1 LFAGAFRRSQFV
13 ILENHPLSQPDRRAP
28 RSDRR
33 TLPRRRNDALHAND
47 EAFRALVQHSQD
59 IITVHDPQGLTLYES
74 PSAARVLGYPPGAL
88 IGRFPFDSI
97 HPKDVARVRAAFGD
111 LLQGEGPM
119 APIEFRFRHAK
130 GQWIH
135 LEALGNN
142 LMDHPGIHGVVLTSR
157 DVSERKNAEK
167 RAEYLSQHDVLTGLP
182 NRTLMQDRLHQAISQ
197 ARRNGGLVAL
207 MFIDLDRFKMVNDSF
222 GHITGDT
229 LLKQVAGRLTHCLR
243 DTDTVARLGGD
254 EFTIVLPDASNPQ
267 AVGEVAKRV
276 LSEFTPPF
284 RDGEQEMFV
293 SASIGISLFPRDG
306 ASSDDLVKH
315 ADTAMYSAKYSGRN
329 SFRYFTEDLNQ
340 QVREKVML
348 ESGLR
353 RAIERGELRLHY
365 QPKIDLASSRVIGAE
380 ALVRWQHPSLG
391 LISPARFIPVA
402 EDSGLILPLGEWVLQ
417 AACDQLRAWQREG
430 IQMQVAINVSAR
442 QFLQQRNLA
451 DIVTGVMAQSGVD
464 PQFIE
469 IELTESAIMN
479 PEASISTLERMK
491 ARGIAISIDDFGT
504 GYSSLSYL
512 KRLPLDM
519 LKIDQSF
526 VRDITTDYNDAAIVR
541 AIIGLAQSLGIKV
554 IAEGVEDESQLSFLN
569 QNGCNY
575 GQGYLFGKPL
585 LPEVFVELVR
595 SQASSPP
602 PN

>member
-1 LFAGAFRRSQFV
+1 M
-13 ILENHPLSQPDRRAP
+13 
-28 RSDRR
+28 
-33 TLPRRRNDALHAND
+33 
-47 EAFRALVQHSQD
+47 QHSHD

-74 PSAARVLGYPPGAL
+74 PSASRVFGYPPGSL

-97 HPKDVARVRAAFGD
+97 HPKDVARARAAFGD

-130 GQWIH
+130 GHWIH

-157 DVSERKNAEK
+157 DVSERKKAEK

-182 NRTLMQDRLHQAISQ
+182 NRALMQDRLHQAISQ

-229 LLKQVAGRLTHCLR
+229 LLKQVAERLTHCLR

-254 EFTIVLPDASNPQ
+254 EFTIMLPDATNPQ
-267 AVGEVAKRV
+267 VVGEVAQRV
-276 LSEFTPPF
+276 LSEFTSPF
-284 RDGEQEMFV
+284 TDGEQEMFV

-315 ADTAMYSAKYSGRN
+315 ADTAMYSAKDSGRN
-329 SFRYFTEDLNQ
+329 SFRYFTEDLNHE
-340 QVREKVML
+340 VREKVML

-353 RAIERGELRLHY
+353 HAIERGELRLHY
-365 QPKIDLASSRVIGAE
+365 QPKIDLASGRVIGAE
-380 ALVRWQHPSLG
+380 ALVRWQHPTRG
-391 LISPARFIPVA
+391 LVPPAKFIPVA
-402 EDSGLILPLGEWVLQ
+402 EDSGLILPLGEWVLK
-417 AACDQLRAWQREG
+417 AACEQLRAWQRDG
-430 IQMQVAINVSAR
+430 IELQVAVNVSAR
-442 QFLQQRNLA
+442 QFQQRNLA
-451 DIVTGVMAQSGVD
+451 DIVMGVMAESGVD

-479 PEASISTLERMK
+479 DAEASISTLERMK
-491 ARGIAISIDDFGT
+491 SRGIAISIDDFGT

-512 KRLPLDM
+512 KRLPLDI

-526 VRDITTDYNDAAIVR
+526 VRDITTDRNDAAIVR

-554 IAEGVEDESQLSFLN
+554 IAEGVEDEHQLSFLN
-569 QNGCNY
+569 NYGCNY
-575 GQGYLFGKPL
+575 GQGFLFGRPL
-585 LPEVFVELVR
+585 PPEIFVELVR
-595 SQASSPP
+595 RQRSIEPP
-602 PN
+602 K